1 MTLPSFIEVQFPT
14 EISYG
19 SSGGPAFS
27 TSVFESA
34 SGFEQ
39 RTLLWSEARA
49 KYNVAT
55 GIKDKVDMDE
65 VLAFFFNVRGRSIG
79 FRFKDWADY
88 QIADQVIGTG
98 NGVQTVFNIVK
109 TYEVAGGLYTYD
121 RRIYK
126 PVSAT
131 VTGVKVNNVTQTI
144 TTDYTIDYTTG
155 KITFVSAPASGHAV
169 KITAAEFDV
178 PVRFDTDELP
188 IVHEAWLAESLSSV
202 PLVELKLNVD

>member
-1 MTLPSFIEVQFPT
+1 MPLPSFIEERFPT

-19 SSGGPAFS
+19 SAGGPAFL
-27 TSVFESA
+27 TNVFESS

-65 VLAFFFNVRGRSIG
+65 VLKFFFNVRGKSIG
-79 FRFKDWADY
+79 FRFKDWADF
-88 QIADQVIGTG
+88 QITAQNIGTG
-98 NGVQTVFNIVK
+98 DGSTTQFNLVK
-109 TYEVAGGLYTYD
+109 TYVTGAYTYT

-126 PVSAT
+126 PVSGT
-131 VTGVKVNNVTQTI
+131 ITGVTVGGVAKTLGADFTVNF
-144 TTDYTIDYTTG
+144 TTG
-155 KITFVSAPASGHAV
+155 VFTFTSPPAGAAAIV
-169 KITAAEFDV
+169 VGAAEFDV

-188 IVHEAWLAESLSSV
+188 ITHEAWLAESLSNI
-202 PLVELKLNVD
+202 PLVELKLNV

>member
-1 MTLPSFIEVQFPT
+1 MPLPSFIEERFPT

-19 SSGGPAFS
+19 SAGGPAFL
-27 TSVFESA
+27 TNVFESS

-65 VLAFFFNVRGRSIG
+65 VLKFFFNVRGKSIG
-79 FRFKDWADY
+79 FRFKDWADF
-88 QIADQVIGTG
+88 QITAQNIGTG
-98 NGVQTVFNIVK
+98 DGATTQFNLVK
-109 TYEVAGGLYTYD
+109 TYVTGAYTYT

-126 PVSAT
+126 PVSGT
-131 VTGVKVNNVTQTI
+131 ITGVTVGGVAKTLGTDFTVNF
-144 TTDYTIDYTTG
+144 TTG
-155 KITFVSAPASGHAV
+155 VFTFTSPPPGAAAIVVG
-169 KITAAEFDV
+169 AAEFDV

-188 IVHEAWLAESLSSV
+188 ITHEAWLAESLSNI
-202 PLVELKLNVD
+202 PLVELKINV